1 MKRYERQRQKAE
13 EKAKTRARMHVDI
26 DPDNYEYIPA
36 EKEIDYYDND
46 INQIVAIYVR
56 VSTDDVRQTTSFE
69 LQKLYYEDFVKKHPN
84 WTLYKIYAD
93 EGISGTTT
101 DGRKEFNAMI
111 ADAKAGKIDLIITK
125 SVSRFARNTWDF
137 LGVVRQLAKL
147 KPRVGV
153 YFESEAIFSLNEDS
167 QMALSFQATIAEEE
181 SHTRSR
187 SMESSIRMR
196 FEHGLPLTPELLGY
210 IHDEKG
216 KLIINEEEAPTVK
229 LIF

>member
-1 MKRYERQRQKAE
+1 
-13 EKAKTRARMHVDI
+13 MHVDI

-111 ADAKAGKIDLIITK
+111 A
-125 SVSRFARNTWDF
+125 
-137 LGVVRQLAKL
+137 
-147 KPRVGV
+147 
-153 YFESEAIFSLNEDS
+153 E
-167 QMALSFQATIAEEE
+167 
-181 SHTRSR
+181 
-187 SMESSIRMR
+187 
-196 FEHGLPLTPELLGY
+196 GLPQKLEHHDIKWITPAE
-210 IHDEKG
+210 IPCFEFCPADEEILK
-216 KLIINEEEAPTVK
+216 KICEVTL
-229 LIF
+229 